1 MNGQSIREFVRVL
14 KLHRDHPAKL
24 VAQAVEQALE
34 YGCIH
39 ADGVKLCLRQLLN
52 PDTPVPS
59 LNQADLPQWSAA
71 GEQPPDL
78 NCYDQLLERV

>member
-1 MNGQSIREFVRVL
+1 
-14 KLHRDHPAKL
+14 
-24 VAQAVEQALE
+24 LE

-52 PDTPVPS
+52 PDTPAPS
-59 LNQADLPQWSAA
+59 LNLIDLPQWAA
-71 GEQPPDL
+71 VGEQPPDL

>member
-1 MNGQSIREFVRVL
+1 MTTSFLYG
-14 KLHRDHPAKL
+14 
-24 VAQAVEQALE
+24 VE
-34 YGCIH
+34 
-39 ADGVKLCLRQLLN
+39 LCLHQLLN

-59 LNQADLPQWSAA
+59 LGLADLPTWATL